1 MSCHNYG
8 QLAELFSF
16 KIALITVSDNVW
28 CVIFNALANGLMCKT
43 MFLKV
48 CSTLKP
54 LGWRIP
60 WSLIAAPDCFGTI
73 SNYGLLGNWFRNQDR
88 EKRTKDWKLKKL
100 NFIHVM
106 TSSLRLFSIWELKD
120 LHAQTYTQ
128 EFKINW
134 YLF

>member
-8 QLAELFSF
+8 QLAELSSF
-16 KIALITVSDNVW
+16 KIALITVNDNVW

-60 WSLIAAPDCFGTI
+60 WSLIAVPDFFGTI

-88 EKRTKDWKLKKL
+88 EKRTKDWKLKNLILYMLWQVLLGCFLYGNWK
-100 NFIHVM
+100 IYMPRH
-106 TSSLRLFSIWELKD
+106 THKSLK
-120 LHAQTYTQ
+120 
-128 EFKINW
+128 
-134 YLF
+134 